1 MTLVLRFSFFFFL
14 IYFALFLI
22 RNSFAVA
29 HSLFLVLFSCIKL
42 VFAQQNYLNQ
52 IGNVS
57 RHFLNSCVVEL
68 FNILQNSSI
77 IICDEVDRNAL
88 ATETTTATDS
98 TGEKEQGFK

>member
-1 MTLVLRFSFFFFL
+1 MRSFFNSQFL
-14 IYFALFLI
+14 F
-22 RNSFAVA
+22 FAVA
-29 HSLFLVLFSCIKL
+29 HSLFLVFYFLYLIGF
-42 VFAQQNYLNQ
+42 FAQQNYLNQ

-98 TGEKEQGFK
+98 TEEKV